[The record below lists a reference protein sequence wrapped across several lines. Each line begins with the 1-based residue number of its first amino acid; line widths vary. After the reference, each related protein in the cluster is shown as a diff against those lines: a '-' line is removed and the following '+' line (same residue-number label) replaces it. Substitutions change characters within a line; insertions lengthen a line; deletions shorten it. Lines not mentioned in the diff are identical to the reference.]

1 MLTILCFSSLL
12 SYALAA
18 INQHP
23 IVVYWEKERDEDK
36 EIVTSLERAFDVCTN
51 CPVYNYVVRV
61 TNSVKIKCS
70 GTETIM

>member
-18 INQHP
+18 INQQP

-36 EIVTSLERAFDVCTN
+36 EIVTSLERAFDVCTKLSSIQLL
-51 CPVYNYVVRV
+51 
-61 TNSVKIKCS
+61 TNSVKIKYS
-70 GTETIM
+70 GTETII